1 MPSRTLRRVVVTL
14 LAAAV
19 LSVPAAEG
27 GTAQKARKTGASA
40 RRVKAVAGKAK
51 IRKWRGRRVRG
62 QKAPAPERIRE
73 IQEALAKDGSYSG
86 APTGKWDT
94 ATSEAMR
101 RFQAAHGLNPTGKL
115 EALSLQ
121 KLGLGSEVAGVAAP
135 MPPAADVSS
144 SSTALPE
151 GNDPQ
156 R

>member
-1 MPSRTLRRVVVTL
+1 VVLTL

-19 LSVPAAEG
+19 LLVPAAEG
-27 GTAQKARKTGASA
+27 TTTQKARKTGASA

-51 IRKWRGRRVRG
+51 IRKRHGRRERG
-62 QKAPAPERIRE
+62 QKAPTPERIRE
-73 IQEALAKDGSYSG
+73 IQEALAKDGAYSG
-86 APTGKWDT
+86 APTGKWDA

-101 RFQAAHGLNPTGKL
+101 QFQVAHGLNPTGKL
-115 EALSLQ
+115 EARSLQ

-135 MPPAADVSS
+135 MPPATGVSS
-144 SSTALPE
+144 SSTVLPA

>member
-1 MPSRTLRRVVVTL
+1 MPSRTLRRVVLAL
-14 LAAAV
+14 LAAAA
-19 LSVPAAEG
+19 LLVPAAEG
-27 GTAQKARKTGASA
+27 TPAQKARKTGASA

-51 IRKWRGRRVRG
+51 VRKRHGRRERG

-86 APTGKWDT
+86 APTGKWDA

-101 RFQAAHGLNPTGKL
+101 RFQAAHGLTPTGKL

-135 MPPAADVSS
+135 MPPATGVSS
-144 SSTALPE
+144 TSTALPE

>member
-1 MPSRTLRRVVVTL
+1 VVLAL

-19 LSVPAAEG
+19 LLVPAAEG
-27 GTAQKARKTGASA
+27 TTAPKARKTGASVKG
-40 RRVKAVAGKAK
+40 VKAVAGKTK
-51 IRKWRGRRVRG
+51 IRKRRGRRERG

-86 APTGKWDT
+86 TPTGKWD
-94 ATSEAMR
+94 AGTSEAMR

-115 EALSLQ
+115 EARSLQ

-135 MPPAADVSS
+135 IPPAAGVSS
-144 SSTALPE
+144 TSTALPE

>member
-1 MPSRTLRRVVVTL
+1 VVLAL
-14 LAAAV
+14 LTAAV
-19 LSVPAAEG
+19 VLVPAAES
-27 GTAQKARKTGASA
+27 TPAQKARKTGATV
-40 RRVKAVAGKAK
+40 RRVKAVVKKAK
-51 IRKWRGRRVRG
+51 SHHRRRRRERG
-62 QKAPAPERIRE
+62 QRAPAPERIRE

-86 APTGKWDT
+86 APTGKWDA

-115 EALSLQ
+115 EARSLQ

-135 MPPAADVSS
+135 IPPVTGVSS

-156 R
+156 H

>member
-1 MPSRTLRRVVVTL
+1 V
-14 LAAAV
+14 
-19 LSVPAAEG
+19 
-27 GTAQKARKTGASA
+27 
-40 RRVKAVAGKAK
+40 RRVKTVAGKTK
-51 IRKWRGRRVRG
+51 SRNRRGRRERG

-115 EALSLQ
+115 EARSLQ

-135 MPPAADVSS
+135 IPPAAGVSS

-151 GNDPQ
+151 ESNP
-156 R
+156 